1 VSGNRLYVLYDRG
14 LVACYDALTG
24 NEIFT
29 PKRLPDGQAF
39 TSSPW
44 ANQGKIFCLNENGVT
59 FVLKDGD
66 AFELLHTNQLA
77 EDDMGMATPAI
88 VGDNLL
94 LRTAA
99 RLYCIK
105 NKP

>member
-1 VSGNRLYVLYDRG
+1 
-14 LVACYDALTG
+14 LTG
-24 NEIFT
+24 KELFA

-44 ANQGKIFCLNENGVT
+44 ANQGKIFCLNENGLT
-59 FVLKDGD
+59 FVLKDSD
-66 AFELLHTNQLA
+66 TFELLHTNALA
-77 EDDMGMATPAI
+77 EDDMGMASPAI

-105 NKP
+105 NKR